1 MEIPVVEKTIEVSNP
16 EPHETLEEQYANWKK
31 RSETFESDA
40 FRTLFVCRLSYTT
53 TERTL
58 RSEFENF
65 GSIRSVKIVRD

>member
-1 MEIPVVEKTIEVSNP
+1 MEIPVVEKVIEEP
-16 EPHETLEEQYANWKK
+16 TPDPHESLQEQFATWKK
-31 RSETFESDA
+31 RNETFESDA